1 MSDLTL
7 FAGTQ
12 VSPFDS
18 IRQHDEAGAEFWSA
32 RQLMPLM
39 GYDKWERFEDATE
52 RARATIANQGMDP
65 DAEASRLREPSGR
78 TRQMRVDYHLSRF
91 AAYLVAMNGDPRK
104 AEVAAAQAYFAI
116 RTREAETSPRA
127 KAPAELS
134 RMEILQLALAAEE
147 ENQQLRGELE
157 VARPKVEAFE
167 SFVSSVGDYSVN
179 EAAKTVSRNLGFI
192 IGERRLRAKLQEWGW
207 IYRQCGAPR
216 ARQAQ
221 VDNGRLH
228 ERARHHTC
236 PVTGERVV
244 DTPQV
249 RVTAKGLDAI
259 RTRLL
264 QERAA

>member
-1 MSDLTL
+1 MTDLTL
-7 FAGTQ
+7 FDGDR

-18 IRQHDEAGAEFWSA
+18 IRLHDDEGREFWSA
-32 RQLMPLM
+32 RDLMPLL
-39 GYDKWERFEDATE
+39 GYDRWENFLAAIK
-52 RARATIANQGMDP
+52 RAQHTAANQGHAVD
-65 DAEASRLREPSGR
+65 DLFRALTKNSGGR
-78 TRQMRVDYHLSRF
+78 PRVEVHLSRY
-91 AAYLVAMNGDPRK
+91 AAYLIAMNGDPRK
-104 AEVAAAQAYFAI
+104 PEVAAAQSYFAI
-116 RTREAETSPRA
+116 RTREAETTTPA
-127 KAPAELS
+127 APAELT

-147 ENQQLRGELE
+147 ENQHLRGALE

-179 EAAKTVSRNLGFI
+179 EAAKTVSRHLGFI
-192 IGERRLRAKLQEWGW
+192 VGERRLRSKLEEWGW

-216 ARQAQ
+216 ARQSQ

-228 ERARHHTC
+228 EKARYHSC

-259 RTRLL
+259 RTRLAR
-264 QERAA
+264 ENAA